1 MKKLYLV
8 VDSFIDS
15 QDEGVL
21 YPIGAIYPRDGYE
34 PDEKRVQSFLKGEN
48 AKGAVLIKELIQ
60 LPAKGVA
67 KTPQEVAEEPEKELN
82 RDEIKSKLDELGVDY
97 KKNAR
102 TEALAD
108 LLAEQEGE

>member
-21 YPIGAIYPRDGYE
+21 YPIGAIYPREGYE

-48 AKGAVLIKELIQ
+48 AKGSVLIKELIQ
-60 LPAKGVA
+60 LPAKEAG
-67 KTPQEVAEEPEKELN
+67 KTPQDVAEKTEKELN
-82 RDEIKSKLDELGVDY
+82 RDEIKAKLDELGVDY

-102 TEALAD
+102 TEVLAE

>member
-15 QDEGVL
+15 QDEGVF
-21 YPIGAIYPRDGYE
+21 YPIGAIYPRKGYE
-34 PDEKRVQSFLKGEN
+34 PDEKRVKSFLKGEN
-48 AKGAVLIKELIQ
+48 AKGSVLIKELIQ
-60 LPAKGVA
+60 LPAKD
-67 KTPQEVAEEPEKELN
+67 VAEEPEKELN
-82 RDEIKSKLDELGVDY
+82 RDEIKAKLDELGVDY

-102 TEALAD
+102 TEVLAD

>member
-15 QDEGVL
+15 QDEGVF
-21 YPIGAIYPRDGYE
+21 YPIGAIYPREGYE
-34 PDEKRVQSFLKGEN
+34 PDEKRVKSFLKGEN
-48 AKGAVLIKELIQ
+48 AKGSVLIKELIQ
-60 LPAKGVA
+60 LPAKDVV
-67 KTPQEVAEEPEKELN
+67 EVAEEPEKELN
-82 RDEIKSKLDELGVDY
+82 RDEIKAKLDELGVDY

-102 TEALAD
+102 TEVLAD